1 MTHRRES
8 CGRVFDSRARGRRQR
23 GGALVEVA
31 VAIPLLMLIL
41 VGLVDFGRAASEAIN
56 VENAARAGASYG
68 ARNVGLAADA
78 AGIQGAALADLSQDV
93 DPLAVTV
100 VSERY
105 CECSNGQSVQCSNK
119 CSGQLPQMY
128 LRVRVDKQFQT
139 LLNYPGVPDQ
149 INLSREVRL
158 RVR

>member
-1 MTHRRES
+1 
-8 CGRVFDSRARGRRQR
+8 
-23 GGALVEVA
+23 VEVA
-31 VAIPLLMLIL
+31 VAMPLLMLIL
-41 VGLVDFGRAASEAIN
+41 VGLVDFGRAASEAID

-78 AGIQGAALADLSQDV
+78 AAIQGAALADLSQDI

-105 CECSNGQSVQCSNK
+105 CECSDGTSVNCSNK
-119 CSGQLPQMY
+119 CSGLLPQMY
-128 LRVRVDKQFQT
+128 LRVRVGKTFHT
-139 LLNYPGVPDQ
+139 LLGYPGVPNQ
-149 INLSREVRL
+149 IDLSREVRL